1 MDLKFQSDGFGLGLG
16 FMFIKWIW
24 IWIWILFYMDLDLD
38 YLGFKNINLPNS
50 DINIV
55 ILENNIGI
63 VLPKSFGDSAK
74 VDTTAKP

>member
-1 MDLKFQSDGFGLGLG
+1 MLSNGIEHSYYFNIIYLENQQN
-16 FMFIKWIW
+16 
-24 IWIWILFYMDLDLD
+24 LD

>member
-1 MDLKFQSDGFGLGLG
+1 MKNTAIAYFNIIYLENQQN
-16 FMFIKWIW
+16 
-24 IWIWILFYMDLDLD
+24 LD

-50 DINIV
+50 DINIA